1 MNLQF
6 PEFNELITEIKELKS
21 LFLQSQKDDFLSGY
35 TPRTR
40 MREKWD
46 LSNSSCVNYE
56 KNGLLK
62 PFKFGHKIFYKNNEI
77 IEVIKEKKAS

>member
-1 MNLQF
+1 MNLQI
-6 PEFNELITEIKELKS
+6 PELEELLTKINELTT

-40 MREKWD
+40 MKEKWD

-62 PFKFGHKIFYKNNEI
+62 PFKFGHKIFYKNCQITEVLREKI
-77 IEVIKEKKAS
+77 ID